1 MKRKSQSGPIKILS
15 PFQITESALGSI
27 KKMEG
32 FTVDLL
38 SPDKIGSITELIDKY
53 DALIVSDSMTIDE
66 KIISAGKRLET
77 ICLVGT
83 ELDNIDLDYATSRG
97 ILVMNTPL
105 ANTVTTAEHTI
116 SMLMALS
123 RNIPQATASMK
134 VGKWEKKRFTGT
146 EVLNKVLG
154 VVGLGRI
161 GRMVADRARGF
172 GMRILVNDPLIT
184 EEIALRSGGEL
195 VDMDRLLSESDYI
208 TIHTPKMKRDKVLFT
223 RELFSKMKPG
233 VRIINLTG
241 GGVLSED
248 DLLWAIDEGIV
259 AGAALDVFE
268 TEPPD
273 NKRLLEN
280 EKVILTP
287 HLGGDTEEAYEKT
300 SRSLSEQI
308 IEYYRSGIVQN
319 PVNFPALGQET
330 LKTLKPFMDLGQKL
344 GSFMGQILTSEK
356 IKRVEIGY
364 LGKIEEYETSLIS
377 LNILRGLLSFITQE
391 KINLIN
397 APVMAREYGIEVEED
412 TSSSSRDYS
421 SEITV
426 SVSGENWKRFISGAI
441 VGNRPRI
448 VRVDN
453 YFIETIPEG
462 IIILVVNDDNPG
474 VVGSIGTSLGFAQVN
489 IGRMQLARD
498 IEKKKNLILISAD
511 SPVEDTIL
519 DLLRKLPNV
528 NEVRQIEL

>member
-1 MKRKSQSGPIKILS
+1 MKRKSQGGPIKILS
-15 PFQITESALGSI
+15 PFQITEPALGSI
-27 KKMEG
+27 RKMKG

-38 SPDKIGSITELIDKY
+38 PPDRIGSITGLIEEY
-53 DALIVSDSMTIDE
+53 DALIVSDSTKIDE
-66 KIISAGKRLET
+66 KIITAAKKLET

-83 ELDNIDLDYATSRG
+83 ELENIDLDCATSRG

-105 ANTVTTAEHTI
+105 ANTITTAEHTI

-134 VGKWEKKRFTGT
+134 GGKWEKKRFMGT

-184 EEIALRSGGEL
+184 EEIATRSGGEL
-195 VDMDRLLSESDYI
+195 VDMERLLAESDYI

-233 VRIINLTG
+233 MRIINLTG

-273 NKRLLEN
+273 NRRLLEN

-287 HLGGDTEEAYEKT
+287 HLGGDTDEAYVKT
-300 SRSLSEQI
+300 SLSLSEQI
-308 IEYYRSGIVQN
+308 IGYYRDGIVQN
-319 PVNFPALGQET
+319 PLNFPALGGET
-330 LKTLKPFMDLGQKL
+330 MKTLGPFVNLGGKI
-344 GSFMGQILTSEK
+344 GSFMGQIITSEK
-356 IKRVEIGY
+356 IDRIEIGY
-364 LGKIEEYETSLIS
+364 LGRVEEYDTSLIT
-377 LNILRGLLSFITQE
+377 LYILKGLLSFIIRE
-391 KINLIN
+391 KINLVN

-412 TSSSSRDYS
+412 TSSSSKDYS

-426 SVSGENWKRFISGAI
+426 SVSGKKWKRSISGAI

-448 VRVDN
+448 VRVDS

-462 IIILVVNDDNPG
+462 IIVLVLNDDHPG
-474 VVGSIGTSLGFAQVN
+474 VVGSIGTSLGSARVN

-498 IEKKKNLILISAD
+498 IEKKKNLILISTD
-511 SPVEDTIL
+511 SPVEDTTL
-519 DLLRKLPNV
+519 DLLRKLPDV

>member
-15 PFQITESALGSI
+15 PFQITESALKAINKTG
-27 KKMEG
+27 G
-32 FTVDLL
+32 FKVYLL
-38 SPDKIGSITELIDKY
+38 SPDKIDSMTELIDNY

-66 KIISAGKRLET
+66 KILTAGKKLEI

-83 ELDNIDLDYATSRG
+83 ELDNIDLDFATSRG

-134 VGKWEKKRFTGT
+134 EGKWEKKKFMGT

-154 VVGLGRI
+154 IVGLGRI

-172 GMRILVNDPLIT
+172 GMRVIANDPFIT
-184 EEIALRSGGEL
+184 EESASRSGAEL
-195 VDMDRLLSESDYI
+195 VDMERLLSESDYI
-208 TIHTPKMKRDKVLFT
+208 TIHTPKTKRDKLLFT
-223 RELFSKMKPG
+223 RELFHKMKPG

-241 GGVLSED
+241 GGVLKED
-248 DLLWAIDEGIV
+248 NLLRAIDEGIV

-268 TEPPD
+268 IEPPD

-280 EKVILTP
+280 ERVILTP

-300 SRSLSEQI
+300 SRSLSEQL

-330 LKTLKPFMDLGQKL
+330 LKTLGPFMGLGEKL

-364 LGKIEEYETSLIS
+364 MGRVEEYETNLIS
-377 LNILRGLLSFITQE
+377 LHILKELLTFVTRE

-397 APVMAREYGIEVEED
+397 APVRAKEYGIEVEEE
-412 TSSSSRDYS
+412 TSASSQDYS

-426 SVSGENWKRFISGAI
+426 TVFGEKWERFVSGAI

-462 IIILVVNDDNPG
+462 IIILVTNDDFPG

-498 IEKKKNLILISAD
+498 TVNKKNLILISVD
-511 SPVEDTIL
+511 SPLEDTIL
-519 DLLRKLPNV
+519 DLLRKLQNV